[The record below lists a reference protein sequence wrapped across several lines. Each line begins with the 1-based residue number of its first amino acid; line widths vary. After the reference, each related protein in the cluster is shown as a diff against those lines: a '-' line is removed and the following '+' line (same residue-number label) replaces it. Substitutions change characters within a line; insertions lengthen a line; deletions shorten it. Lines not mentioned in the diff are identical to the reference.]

1 MEDKKGYD
9 VLKFVTHGD
18 RCYMSTD
25 YIRGKP
31 MSSWLKFHSHLAKAQ
46 FYGWARELL
55 TLLDNFHKGRGNPCY
70 QYVNPY
76 SIIVGD
82 DGKIHLLDLASKEQD
97 EVLHFMQRRSVR
109 ESFLSPENQYYQK
122 SDIAEDL
129 YGVGKTMQYILS
141 VVELEPGMGRLE
153 ELRLQ
158 KLIAESLGQR
168 KKHFRDYQELLRQ
181 IPEMDAKVQKSRRR
195 NRILAMLTAGGF
207 LAVGVMIGAQLLRPM
222 SKDMIKD
229 TESILLADAKEISEE
244 QLQEKQAQWNMERH
258 NLVQDAWEKE
268 RDLIYDLVEVYL
280 TEVEDYKVCVAY
292 LDRIEKEDVFA
303 EDLSDLCQILDEQRI
318 LKEDQIKERIR
329 QLAEEIPDDEDD
341 RYATCIEYIRQQLN
355 DMNTSE

>member
-1 MEDKKGYD
+1 MEDKQGYD

-31 MSSWLKFHSHLAKAQ
+31 MSSWLKFHAHLEKIQ
-46 FYGWARELL
+46 FYGWVRELL
-55 TLLDNFHKGRGNPCY
+55 TLLDSFHRGRGNPCY

-76 SIIVGD
+76 SIIVGE
-82 DGKIHLLDLASKEQD
+82 DGKIHLLDLASKDQE
-97 EVLHFMQRRSVR
+97 EILLFMQRRSVR
-109 ESFLSPENQYYQK
+109 ESFLSSENQYYQK
-122 SDIAEDL
+122 SDITEDL
-129 YGVGKTMQYILS
+129 YGVGKTLQYVLS
-141 VVELEPGMGRLE
+141 AVELEPGMGKLE

-158 KLIAESLGQR
+158 KLIAECLGQR
-168 KKHFRDYQELLRQ
+168 KKRFHDYQEFLGQ
-181 IPEMDAKVQKSRRR
+181 IPEMDAKVQKNRRR
-195 NRILAMLTAGGF
+195 NRILAVLTAGV
-207 LAVGVMIGAQLLRPM
+207 LLSVGGIIGVQLLQPP
-222 SKDMIKD
+222 SADMTED
-229 TESILLADAKEISEE
+229 TGSILLADAKESSEE
-244 QLQEKQAQWNMERH
+244 QLQEKQEQWNLERRY
-258 NLVQDAWEKE
+258 LEQDAWDKE
-268 RDLIYDLVEVYL
+268 RDLIYDLVLVYL
-280 TEVEDYKVCVAY
+280 TEVEDYKACTAY

-303 EDLSDLCQILDEQRI
+303 EDLSDLCQVLDEERI